1 MGLKEE
7 QSSSALF
14 RLSVCCST
22 RKRRLLTWSLWRRFV
37 QLACLHREKHSSVD
51 SWLCQREYQLRIFSF
66 GMDEILRMNIFGWGN
81 ETLRAIMLLKN
92 LESIVALTTE
102 GMCQFCCCLI
112 PVIISVPRL
121 QRVEGSCLFTI
132 LAFTGRQGRATG
144 GKRRK
149 KKAAEKGVCW
159 RKCAE
164 PQGWTLLDLLLSPL
178 KLTIKWWCA

>member
-1 MGLKEE
+1 
-7 QSSSALF
+7 
-14 RLSVCCST
+14 
-22 RKRRLLTWSLWRRFV
+22 
-37 QLACLHREKHSSVD
+37 
-51 SWLCQREYQLRIFSF
+51 
-66 GMDEILRMNIFGWGN
+66 
-81 ETLRAIMLLKN
+81 MLLKN

-164 PQGWTLLDLLLSPL
+164 PQG
-178 KLTIKWWCA
+178 

>member
-1 MGLKEE
+1 
-7 QSSSALF
+7 
-14 RLSVCCST
+14 
-22 RKRRLLTWSLWRRFV
+22 
-37 QLACLHREKHSSVD
+37 
-51 SWLCQREYQLRIFSF
+51 
-66 GMDEILRMNIFGWGN
+66 
-81 ETLRAIMLLKN
+81 MLLKN

-132 LAFTGRQGRATG
+132 LPVNTGRQCRATG
-144 GKRRK
+144 GKK

-164 PQGWTLLDLLLSPL
+164 PKG
-178 KLTIKWWCA
+178 

>member
-1 MGLKEE
+1 
-7 QSSSALF
+7 
-14 RLSVCCST
+14 
-22 RKRRLLTWSLWRRFV
+22 
-37 QLACLHREKHSSVD
+37 
-51 SWLCQREYQLRIFSF
+51 
-66 GMDEILRMNIFGWGN
+66 
-81 ETLRAIMLLKN
+81 MLLKN

-149 KKAAEKGVCW
+149 KKK
-159 RKCAE
+159 
-164 PQGWTLLDLLLSPL
+164 QL
-178 KLTIKWWCA
+178 KRGYAGENVLNHRVEHY